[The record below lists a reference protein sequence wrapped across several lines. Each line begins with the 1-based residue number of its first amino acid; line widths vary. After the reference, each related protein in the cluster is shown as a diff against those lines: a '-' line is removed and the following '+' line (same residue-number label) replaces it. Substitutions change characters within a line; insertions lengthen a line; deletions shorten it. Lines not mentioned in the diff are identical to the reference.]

1 MSGPAAVQQWLVDHL
16 PARAVYALAERRYAG
31 QEPELRHVG
40 ELATRGRTAIDV
52 GGWLGPWT
60 RALSRVASTVHT
72 FEPQARLAR
81 RLAQVVPAN
90 VVVHHAAVGAR
101 AGTARLAVEAGPGRE
116 ALAHLVGSGAAV
128 GSGPVEV
135 QEVPLVA
142 LDDLDLADVSFV
154 KIDVEGHELA
164 VLQGAES
171 LLRRDRPTLLVEVE
185 QRHLDGPITTV
196 FDWLGDRGWT
206 GSFLRGGRWVGLAEF
221 DLERDQ
227 TRLVDRL
234 PDRAYVNNFRF
245 DPA

>member
-1 MSGPAAVQQWLVDHL
+1 MSATAAVQQWLVDHL
-16 PARAVYALAERRYAG
+16 PARAVYALAEHQYAR
-31 QEPELRHVG
+31 QEPELRHVA
-40 ELATRGRTAIDV
+40 ELATAGRTAVDV

-60 RALSRVASTVHT
+60 RALSRVAASVHT
-72 FEPQARLAR
+72 FEPQARLAH
-81 RLAQVVPAN
+81 RLERVVPAH

-101 AGTARLAVEAGPGRE
+101 AGTALLAVEAGPGRE
-116 ALAHLVGSGAAV
+116 ALAHLVASVPTGGTGA
-128 GSGPVEV
+128 PPV
-135 QEVPLVA
+135 QEVPMVA
-142 LDDLDLADVSFV
+142 LDDLGLTDVAFV

-164 VLQGAES
+164 VLEGAEA

-185 QRHLDGPITTV
+185 QRHLEVPIGTV
-196 FDWLGDRGWT
+196 FDWLVGRGWR
-206 GSFLRGGRWVGLAEF
+206 GSFLRDGRWTGLDGF